1 MSKKWRNAAALVQ
14 HANSDDVL
22 TRTLIKQ
29 GAWQKEL
36 GPLDKTA
43 ALMHSARIPPG
54 ASNLVPC
61 PVPHSFCTLA
71 RYAHVFCVTT
81 RRTVIGRRTLLFLLV
96 LVPGAVEMSPTH

>member
-54 ASNLVPC
+54 ASNLGP
-61 PVPHSFCTLA
+61 
-71 RYAHVFCVTT
+71 RGY
-81 RRTVIGRRTLLFLLV
+81 
-96 LVPGAVEMSPTH
+96 SPPSQPDPTAAQSTGSRCA

>member
-54 ASNLVPC
+54 ASNIG
-61 PVPHSFCTLA
+61 LA
-71 RYAHVFCVTT
+71 R
-81 RRTVIGRRTLLFLLV
+81 
-96 LVPGAVEMSPTH
+96 PTCRVARSDLADIVRPSQPDPTAAQSTGSRCA